1 MGLVTGALQIGR
13 SALLAYQSALQV
25 VGNNISN
32 VATDGYT
39 RQTPLLSPATGI
51 TLPEGFQPGGG
62 VALTGLRRNV
72 DETLESR
79 YRVSLGQESGS
90 AVRQQILGR
99 IEGLMNELTDTDLS
113 TLLGEFFNSF
123 STLQTKPH
131 ETAARTMV
139 LTAAQSVTR
148 EIQRQRTDVYDLRQE
163 LNRDLAGTAEQVNQ
177 LAKDVAELNVRI
189 AEMESTGGGMAGTL
203 RDQRDAVL
211 RDMAGLVQIQ
221 TREQPNGAV
230 NVYLG
235 NEPLIQAGLARELT
249 ATTELVD
256 GQPLATVRFADSNS
270 PVSLLGGTMAGM
282 LAARDT
288 DLGGQIAQLDS
299 LARALITEV
308 NKLHSSG
315 QGLVGF
321 GDLTGSYDVHD
332 ATVALNSTYAGLD
345 LRPVNG
351 SFVLK
356 VKDQA
361 GGESSQ
367 AVIGVDLD
375 GIGADESLTTLAAKI
390 NAAGLNVNAT
400 VTADNRLR
408 VTAAAGYE
416 FAFGE
421 DTSGALAAL
430 GMNTFFGGHDS
441 SDLSV
446 NASLVANPDLL
457 AAGVNGTPG
466 DGSNAGRIAALAD
479 GRVAGLN
486 GRSIN
491 DYYNAIVSDVAV
503 RGAAA
508 KAGAQAYAAVNMS
521 LASQRESIS
530 GVNLDEETISMLR
543 LERAFQG
550 AARYSSTVDRL
561 IGEMLSLLQ

>member
-1 MGLVTGALQIGR
+1 MR
-13 SALLAYQSALQV
+13 
-25 VGNNISN
+25 
-32 VATDGYT
+32 
-39 RQTPLLSPATGI
+39 P
-51 TLPEGFQPGGG
+51 FGGG
-62 VALTGLRRNV
+62 SCAG
-72 DETLESR
+72 
-79 YRVSLGQESGS
+79 VSAAGS
-90 AVRQQILGR
+90 AVE
-99 IEGLMNELTDTDLS
+99 EG
-113 TLLGEFFNSF
+113 
-123 STLQTKPH
+123 
-131 ETAARTMV
+131 V
-139 LTAAQSVTR
+139 LVVGAYQDAF
-148 EIQRQRTDVYDLRQE
+148 
-163 LNRDLAGTAEQVNQ
+163 
-177 LAKDVAELNVRI
+177 AELVPRTSRGSRR
-189 AEMESTGGGMAGTL
+189 ATHEL
-203 RDQRDAVL
+203 AVDN
-211 RDMAGLVQIQ
+211 R
-221 TREQPNGAV
+221 
-230 NVYLG
+230 G
-235 NEPLIQAGLARELT
+235 NSRL
-249 ATTELVD
+249 
-256 GQPLATVRFADSNS
+256 
-270 PVSLLGGTMAGM
+270 
-282 LAARDT
+282 
-288 DLGGQIAQLDS
+288 
-299 LARALITEV
+299 
-308 NKLHSSG
+308 
-315 QGLVGF
+315 
-321 GDLTGSYDVHD
+321 
-332 ATVALNSTYAGLD
+332 
-345 LRPVNG
+345 
-351 SFVLK
+351 
-356 VKDQA
+356 
-361 GGESSQ
+361 
-367 AVIGVDLD
+367 
-375 GIGADESLTTLAAKI
+375 
-390 NAAGLNVNAT
+390 NAT